1 MLQPLGKRII
11 IKPIAVEKKPS
22 VLFLKD
28 ESPVTFKV
36 IAIGD
41 DVKKVK
47 PDDTIM
53 IAAFSTSEIKFEGEI
68 YMLVYEDNI
77 IAKVA

>member
-11 IKPIAVEKKPS
+11 IKPINAERKPS
-22 VLFLKD
+22 VLLLKD

-36 IAIGD
+36 ISIGD

-53 IAAFSTSEIKFEGEI
+53 IAGFSTSEINFEGEK
-68 YMLVYEDNI
+68 YMLVNEDNI
-77 IAKVA
+77 IAKVS